1 MINKKSET
9 RLKLNV
15 KVIPNSAKNQIVA
28 WFDGRLKLKVTA
40 QPEKGR
46 ANKAVIKLLSQSLG
60 LSAQNI
66 KLLSGDTHSLKVFE
80 LSMLSQEQLHQRI
93 DVLLK

>member
-15 KVIPNSAKNQIVA
+15 KVIPNSAKNQIVG

-66 KLLSGDTHSLKVFE
+66 QLVSGDTHSLKVFE

-93 DVLLK
+93 DALLK